1 MKGLRGSEYSKKYNE
16 VKSAWTAKFNA
27 LFFIIA
33 YVLNCQKQNTMEDSI
48 AKLGKLG
55 T

>member
-1 MKGLRGSEYSKKYNE
+1 MKFRVLEQQNSMP
-16 VKSAWTAKFNA
+16 FF
-27 LFFIIA
+27 FFIIA
-33 YVLNCQKQNTMEDSI
+33 YVLNCQKQNTMEYSI

>member
-1 MKGLRGSEYSKKYNE
+1 MKFRVLERQNSMP
-16 VKSAWTAKFNA
+16 FFF
-27 LFFIIA
+27 FFIIA
-33 YVLNCQKQNTMEDSI
+33 YVLNCQKQNTMEYSI